1 MSNIG
6 KVTVRTGN
14 IVTAT
19 IPESVPSILF
29 DEDEVGYVS
38 VDTSNRPPIV
48 HISTPEQQ
56 VVSSNIHETDHLY
69 SDIYNIK
76 NEIILPSGGNYFKN
90 FVYLDD
96 ILTQINIYLDNTL
109 TELIYTIDFEYVDG
123 ELSKKIVSGINGTIE
138 YDFIYD
144 NGNLISINKILL

>member
-1 MSNIG
+1 M
-6 KVTVRTGN
+6 
-14 IVTAT
+14 
-19 IPESVPSILF
+19 
-29 DEDEVGYVS
+29 
-38 VDTSNRPPIV
+38 
-48 HISTPEQQ
+48 
-56 VVSSNIHETDHLY
+56 
-69 SDIYNIK
+69 
-76 NEIILPSGGNYFKN
+76 
-90 FVYLDD
+90 DD